1 MSPSCSLAKE
11 KNNWITPGMKI
22 TEKTTPE
29 NTPELD
35 SDQLDDSNIA
45 LKINVEGEMRTST
58 VQQEKNIIKVGT
70 IKNNKSFLKIEVKK
84 ALRKL

>member
-1 MSPSCSLAKE
+1 
-11 KNNWITPGMKI
+11 MKI